1 MSIVELKLSKEV
13 LCFDLLVVD
22 VVSMLSLFVHG
33 FLLEAICRQIQ
44 PLTYFFV
51 VSKTIIIDHGAHH
64 P

>member
-1 MSIVELKLSKEV
+1 MSVVELKLSEEV

-33 FLLEAICRQIQ
+33 LLLEAICRQIQ